1 MLHYRV
7 SPIYI
12 MIMGYNILRLCSC
25 AGSFEIRLVSLTVG
39 SKEEF
44 RPELRICL
52 KHFEKRISYNGECT
66 FGEVT
71 LDAERLRNGTKIEF
85 QFGWPVCAYLPFSFL
100 VPTESKPFA

>member
-1 MLHYRV
+1 MPLRHRKQ
-7 SPIYI
+7 
-12 MIMGYNILRLCSC
+12 NIEPLIRRKDCSC

-85 QFGWPVCAYLPFSFL
+85 QFGWPVCAYLLFSFL

>member
-1 MLHYRV
+1 MA
-7 SPIYI
+7 
-12 MIMGYNILRLCSC
+12 GNSC
-25 AGSFEIRLVSLTVG
+25 SFEIRLVSLTVG

-85 QFGWPVCAYLPFSFL
+85 QFGWPKCIHREGY
-100 VPTESKPFA
+100 PTNYFDINFGKEAVTHEALIIIKAEDYITSG